1 MLEILNNNKEFTMT
15 SLDVVDLVN
24 KLRKE
29 EGNTTKKEHKTLMRD
44 IRKELEDL
52 ANAGVKDGYNFVLI
66 SYIDNS
72 DREKP
77 CYSMTKAGIMQMLNK
92 ESAYVRYKTQ
102 QYIEALENKIDNL
115 SNINQV
121 HTTTDYEKFVPNP
134 LNRIDFTIE
143 PITGAYKNLKIDIK
157 KKGYN
162 TEPIIVNELSNGKLL
177 VIAGHHRWWS
187 CKTTESK
194 LRYIIDNT
202 FTMETA
208 ILQDTTTSTRWEN
221 NNIYEYG
228 LKLEIPYC
236 QLFEEMY
243 ERYQGIICINNIWHL
258 VGRFLSRK
266 ELKLERKYMQH
277 STLFNKIKVGKIDEA
292 KQIVVTPNDKARL
305 IKFLDKFVNFYSFTD
320 YEPTAKHI
328 ENFIINYRYM
338 CNDWDIIIKNWKKVN
353 KHLDGDYPNC
363 YNIYRNLKNATH
375 GAYEIGLRLLINMTR
390 IS

>member
-29 EGNTTKKEHKTLMRD
+29 EGNTVEKRHDHFMSS
-44 IRKELEDL
+44 I
-52 ANAGVKDGYNFVLI
+52 KDEIKALQLLGIGHPNFWES
-66 SYIDNS
+66 SYIN
-72 DREKP
+72 KQNKKQP
-77 CYSMTKAGIMQMLNK
+77 CYLMNKQGIMQMLNK

-102 QYIEALENKIDNL
+102 QYIEALENKVDDL

-121 HTTTDYEKFVPNP
+121 HTTTDYDKFIANP

-143 PITGAYKNLKIDIK
+143 PMTGAYKNLKIDIK

-162 TEPIIVNELSNGKLL
+162 TEPIIVNELPNGKLL

-208 ILQDTTTSTRWEN
+208 ILQDTTTSTRWDGN
-221 NNIYEYG
+221 DIYEYG

-236 QLFEEMY
+236 QLFKEMY
-243 ERYQGIICINNIWHL
+243 DRYQGVVCISNIWHL
-258 VGRFLSRK
+258 VSRFLSRK
-266 ELKLERKYMQH
+266 QFKLEGVYTQH
-277 STLFNKIKVGKIDEA
+277 KNLFDKIKVGKIDEV
-292 KQIVVTPNDKARL
+292 KQIVITPNDKARL
-305 IKFLDKFVNFYSFTD
+305 IEFLDKFVNFYSFTD
-320 YEPTAKHI
+320 YEPSVEHI
-328 ENFIINYRYM
+328 ENFIMNY
-338 CNDWDIIIKNWKKVN
+338 NDIYNNWDVIIKNWRKVN
-353 KHLDGDYPNC
+353 KHLDGGYPNC
-363 YNIYRNLKNATH
+363 WNIYRNMKNATH
-375 GAYEIGLRLLINMTR
+375 GAYGIGLRLLINMTR